1 VLQVNRELMDVIES
15 LKSKTEEENGKSIEE
30 SSEEADGFEP
40 SVDPS
45 PTSSET
51 KTENP
56 EITGAEDGVQSPPT
70 KSKPKRSL
78 KQKEV
83 DVGECSLENEDGL
96 ENKIPSKKADAE
108 GCSLRQS
115 VGRKTRSRKAEEDAV
130 DENIDVGVRTRG
142 RKSQKV
148 VDEGNDSPSSP
159 LVVQSDDDFE

>member
-1 VLQVNRELMDVIES
+1 MDVIES
-15 LKSKTEEENGKSIEE
+15 LKSKTEEENGKPIEE
-30 SSEEADGFEP
+30 SGEETDGSEQ

-51 KTENP
+51 NAENP

-83 DVGECSLENEDGL
+83 DVGECSLENKDGL

-108 GCSLRQS
+108 GCLLKQG
-115 VGRKTRSRKAEEDAV
+115 VGQKTRSRKAEDAL
-130 DENIDVGVRTRG
+130 DENIGVGVKTRG